1 MVNPAK
7 ALGRLLLGS
16 LFVTGGLNQLKDP
29 TYGAAKT
36 DELKERYGLAGLPE
50 SSALVKANGAAM
62 IAGGVTLALGI
73 KPRTS
78 AAVLAALLQPTTL
91 AGHAFWTIDDPQRAF
106 AERNNFF
113 ANLAVTGGLL
123 IAAADSKK
131 K

>member
-62 IAGGVTLALGI
+62 IAGGVTLALSISRGRRRPSW
-73 KPRTS
+73 PRCSSRRPSPSTPSGRSTIPSAPSPSGTTS
-78 AAVLAALLQPTTL
+78 SPTSPSP
-91 AGHAFWTIDDPQRAF
+91 AGC
-106 AERNNFF
+106 
-113 ANLAVTGGLL
+113 
-123 IAAADSKK
+123 
-131 K
+131 